1 MICSLQDLN
10 KRVES
15 RSEIVVSSLSDI
27 GTIKDIMQRHGFSFS
42 KGLGQN
48 FLINPSV
55 CPRMAEMGGA
65 NETAGILEIGPGI
78 GVLTAELAKRA
89 KRVVAVE
96 LDDRLLP
103 VLDETLAE
111 FDNISIV
118 HGDVM
123 KLNLAELVAER
134 FGDCEEVSVCA
145 NLPYY
150 ITSPVIMNLLENR
163 LPVKSVTVM
172 VQKEA
177 ADRICASVG
186 SRESGA
192 LTVAVNFYAVP
203 EILFKVNRG
212 SFMPPPNVDSAVI
225 RMNVRENPPFE
236 VGDEK
241 IFFGMVKAGF
251 SQRRKTLSN
260 SLTSGGFLSRAEAA
274 EALVNAGIPANTRVE
289 ALDMEKLAQLSKS
302 ITEIKIQKNSVQNPN
317 YHV

>member
-1 MICSLQDLN
+1 MA
-10 KRVES
+10 
-15 RSEIVVSSLSDI
+15 SLSDI
-27 GTIKDIMQRHGFSFS
+27 GTIKDIMQRHGFAFS

-65 NETAGILEIGPGI
+65 NPDAGILEIGPGI

-89 KRVVAVE
+89 KKVVAVE

-103 VLDETLAE
+103 VLDETLSE
-111 FDNISIV
+111 YDNVTVI

-123 KLNLAELVAER
+123 KLDLNALIAEQFADCVQVA
-134 FGDCEEVSVCA
+134 VCA

-150 ITSPVIMNLLENR
+150 ITSPVIMALLEGH
-163 LPVKSVTVM
+163 LPIRSVTVM

-177 ADRICASVG
+177 ADRICAPLG

-192 LTVAVNFYAVP
+192 LTVAVNYYARP
-203 EILFKVNRG
+203 EILFKVSRG

-225 RMNVRENPPFE
+225 RMTIRERPE
-236 VGDEK
+236 YDVGDESV
-241 IFFGMVKAGF
+241 FFRAVKAGF

-260 SLTSGGFLSRAEAA
+260 SLTSGGFLSRT
-274 EALVNAGIPANTRVE
+274 EALTALKLAAIPPNTRIE
-289 ALDMEKLAQLSKS
+289 ALNMEGLAALSRGILQIKS
-302 ITEIKIQKNSVQNPN
+302 
-317 YHV
+317 

>member
-1 MICSLQDLN
+1 M
-10 KRVES
+10 
-15 RSEIVVSSLSDI
+15 SSLSDI
-27 GTIKDIMQRHGFSFS
+27 GTIKDIMQRHGFNFS

-65 NETAGILEIGPGI
+65 NENAGILEIGPGI

-89 KRVVAVE
+89 KRVAAVE

-111 FDNISIV
+111 FSNVSIV

-123 KLNLAELVAER
+123 KLNLAALISEYFADCGEVA
-134 FGDCEEVSVCA
+134 VCA

-163 LPVKSVTVM
+163 LPVKSITVM

-177 ADRICASVG
+177 ADRICAPVG

-192 LTVAVNFYAVP
+192 LTVAVNYYAVP
-203 EILFKVNRG
+203 EILFKVSRG

-225 RMNVRENPPFE
+225 RMTVREQPPFD

-260 SLTSGGFLSRAEAA
+260 SLTSGGFLSRAQAA
-274 EALVNAGIPANTRVE
+274 EALSGAGIAANTRIE
-289 ALDMEKLAQLSKS
+289 ALDMPALAALSKS
-302 ITEIKIQKNSVQNPN
+302 ITEIKN
-317 YHV
+317 